1 MTGDQLGRGH
11 EDFDMA
17 IDEKKR
23 LWVLTDS
30 GRVVKFKRPGVVEF
44 AVDAIDRPLKH
55 PRIEVKD
62 GIVFYC
68 SDDRIEQVDVLQA
81 RLDAEAAETEE

>member
-1 MTGDQLGRGH
+1 MCCFPNLIKQAAAH
-11 EDFDMA
+11 
-17 IDEKKR
+17 
-23 LWVLTDS
+23 VLHHPCVCF
-30 GRVVKFKRPGVVEF
+30 GNNRVVEF

-68 SDDRIEQVDVLQA
+68 SDDRIEQIDVLQA
-81 RLDAEAAETEE
+81 TLDAEAAEAAE